1 MPGSCVASLVSQ
13 AVKSNPWRRHRQAA
27 ITAWRATV
35 PINRRTARS
44 NRDEPPSSTT
54 AASPVT
60 ITRPDGTTV
69 TEPPQPPGR
78 SVCAFEKPEPPGG
91 GGRLE
96 WERRLTRSLAS
107 GSWWRG
113 VAPTMLGSM
122 PSMTAGVGA
131 CGQTAAESLAVS
143 LRRRGSPKARSRTC
157 SSALSKRGDRP
168 PIQGRGSARD
178 HPNRQIR
185 SLVIDV
191 HLVGS
196 RRICPAQVGC
206 AVDPAG
212 SRRITSD
219 RLDDQT
225 DDQAPRPASRC
236 SMSQMGQ
243 STRF

>member
-1 MPGSCVASLVSQ
+1 VRDICLNLPSGLRPGARQSSEMSELVSWRALATPHASCLLPETGASASVVRTGQISTLPGSCVASLVSQ

-143 LRRRGSPKARSRTC
+143 LRRRGSPKAVEDVLL
-157 SSALSKRGDRP
+157 SAE
-168 PIQGRGSARD
+168 
-178 HPNRQIR
+178 
-185 SLVIDV
+185 
-191 HLVGS
+191 
-196 RRICPAQVGC
+196 
-206 AVDPAG
+206 
-212 SRRITSD
+212 
-219 RLDDQT
+219 
-225 DDQAPRPASRC
+225 QAW
-236 SMSQMGQ
+236 
-243 STRF
+243 

>member
-1 MPGSCVASLVSQ
+1 MSELVSWRALATPHASCLLPKTGASASVVRTGQIPPLPGFCVASLVSQ

-27 ITAWRATV
+27 ITAGRATV
-35 PINRRTARS
+35 PVNRRTARS
-44 NRDEPPSSTT
+44 NRDEPPSGTS

-157 SSALSKRGDRP
+157 SSALSERGDRP

-178 HPNRQIR
+178 RPQ
-185 SLVIDV
+185 
-191 HLVGS
+191 
-196 RRICPAQVGC
+196 PP
-206 AVDPAG
+206 DP
-212 SRRITSD
+212 
-219 RLDDQT
+219 
-225 DDQAPRPASRC
+225 
-236 SMSQMGQ
+236 
-243 STRF
+243 